1 MRYGALIALSIL
13 CVVVVSAVGSGPSV
27 DARQTS
33 LADEFDRASRE
44 YGVPRDLLL
53 AMGYVNARWEMP
65 PPSTSDYES
74 GDPEGRGNYGVMV
87 LVRNPSRD
95 TLGRASS
102 LTGLSVEALKNDRVS
117 NVNGGSAVLADLAG
131 AQKPSDLGG
140 WYDAVSDYGGGA
152 LYAEQVCEVLQGRA
166 SATIVT
172 SEGAGFY
179 LHAMPERREGHSA

>member
-13 CVVVVSAVGSGPSV
+13 CVVVVSAVGSGASV

-65 PPSTSDYES
+65 SPSASDYES
-74 GDPEGRGNYGVMV
+74 GDPEGRGNYGVMA

-95 TLGRASS
+95 TLGKASS
-102 LTGLSVEALKNDRVS
+102 LTGLSF
-117 NVNGGSAVLADLAG
+117 
-131 AQKPSDLGG
+131 
-140 WYDAVSDYGGGA
+140 
-152 LYAEQVCEVLQGRA
+152 RA
-166 SATIVT
+166 SDRWAWVRLTFMQSV
-172 SEGAGFY
+172 
-179 LHAMPERREGHSA
+179 